1 MISFLRGKLQGIV
14 AFSFLVIVALTFA
27 FLGLPTFTQTFSVN
41 NYAKLGDYEISQN
54 EYFRAKGQVEQNL
67 RDQFG
72 QDLDLSDPSL
82 IDAVQNLTNN
92 SLIEKY
98 TIINFLDEF
107 GIVVPDTYVET
118 ELSKSETFRVD
129 GEFNQELFKNYLV
142 NFNLSKGD
150 LVNDY
155 KTDLKVNLA
164 VSFLS
169 ATANSYAKSVQQYLD
184 LLTERRTVKFAEIT
198 TENVVTDFV
207 PTNEEIE
214 SFYNSNLENYVIPE
228 KRSFFIAKANLNDMN
243 LAVSDEELTNAYNL
257 YLENL
262 PEPEKRVS
270 HIMLISDNY
279 DNEEDFLSRRVE
291 IEGLLTDTNF
301 DQLVASF
308 SDDLGTK
315 DLNGDLG
322 FTNGDVFPPEFER
335 VIADLDVGDVSG
347 AIPLEDNIHFLK
359 VTEVDGVDIES
370 FEDKRLELKDALKQ
384 IAFETKILEI
394 SNAIGGQAY
403 KFEEVA
409 DFAQSFSLSLQ
420 SFENQNISQTN
431 FNFADPQAIFN
442 TQLGNWSQAIELS
455 NDEYAFAYVYDVIAQ
470 STEELESVQ
479 NSIIDSLVDLNKG
492 SYLDDLFASEQ
503 EFVLEANSL
512 EEVFS
517 LYNVKVDELNNINR
531 STSLLNSDLI
541 NILFNEYE
549 TGAAL
554 KELTNDGILFYTVV
568 NRSKG
573 DISKVSDEDKEL
585 INEETQRNL
594 LQTVFNKLRKEYDLD
609 NKLSLNNQF
618 TALNS

>member
-1 MISFLRGKLQGIV
+1 
-14 AFSFLVIVALTFA
+14 
-27 FLGLPTFTQTFSVN
+27 
-41 NYAKLGDYEISQN
+41 
-54 EYFRAKGQVEQNL
+54 
-67 RDQFG
+67 
-72 QDLDLSDPSL
+72 
-82 IDAVQNLTNN
+82 
-92 SLIEKY
+92 
-98 TIINFLDEF
+98 
-107 GIVVPDTYVET
+107 
-118 ELSKSETFRVD
+118 
-129 GEFNQELFKNYLV
+129 
-142 NFNLSKGD
+142 
-150 LVNDY
+150 
-155 KTDLKVNLA
+155 
-164 VSFLS
+164 
-169 ATANSYAKSVQQYLD
+169 
-184 LLTERRTVKFAEIT
+184 
-198 TENVVTDFV
+198 
-207 PTNEEIE
+207 
-214 SFYNSNLENYVIPE
+214 
-228 KRSFFIAKANLNDMN
+228 MN

-301 DQLVASF
+301 DQLVARF

-403 KFEEVA
+403 NFEEVA

>member
-1 MISFLRGKLQGIV
+1 MKKI
-14 AFSFLVIVALTFA
+14 
-27 FLGLPTFTQTFSVN
+27 
-41 NYAKLGDYEISQN
+41 
-54 EYFRAKGQVEQNL
+54 
-67 RDQFG
+67 
-72 QDLDLSDPSL
+72 
-82 IDAVQNLTNN
+82 
-92 SLIEKY
+92 
-98 TIINFLDEF
+98 
-107 GIVVPDTYVET
+107 
-118 ELSKSETFRVD
+118 
-129 GEFNQELFKNYLV
+129 
-142 NFNLSKGD
+142 
-150 LVNDY
+150 
-155 KTDLKVNLA
+155 
-164 VSFLS
+164 
-169 ATANSYAKSVQQYLD
+169 
-184 LLTERRTVKFAEIT
+184 
-198 TENVVTDFV
+198 
-207 PTNEEIE
+207 
-214 SFYNSNLENYVIPE
+214 
-228 KRSFFIAKANLNDMN
+228 
-243 LAVSDEELTNAYNL
+243 
-257 YLENL
+257 
-262 PEPEKRVS
+262 
-270 HIMLISDNY
+270 
-279 DNEEDFLSRRVE
+279 FLSRRVE

-322 FTNGDVFPPEFER
+322 FTNGDVFPAEFER

-370 FEDKRLELKDALKQ
+370 FEDKRLELKDELKQ

-394 SNAIGGQAY
+394 SNAIGGQVY
-403 KFEEVA
+403 NFEEVA

-470 STEELESVQ
+470 STEELASVQ

-492 SYLDDLFASEQ
+492 SYIDDLFASEE

-517 LYNVKVDELNNINR
+517 LYNVKVDELKNINR

-554 KELTNDGILFYTVV
+554 KELTNDGILLYTVV

-573 DISKVSDEDKEL
+573 DISKVSDEDKL
-585 INEETQRNL
+585 FINEETQRNL
-594 LQTVFNKLRKEYDLD
+594 LQTVFNKLRKGIRPR
-609 NKLSLNNQF
+609 
-618 TALNS
+618 